1 MAANYPNPSTTVLF
15 LIDLINHFEFSWE
28 RIARSIRRAPAL
40 NLVTTAVGPHRD
52 GLNEPL
58 RGRRNSQAAH

>member
-28 RIARSIRRAPAL
+28 EEL
-40 NLVTTAVGPHRD
+40 LVPSVAH
-52 GLNEPL
+52 L
-58 RGRRNSQAAH
+58 R